1 MEKKLAVEDC
11 YENKNQLCGGQPNL
25 MEIARAHKVSKKFV
39 RKIEGE
45 LYKHD
50 GRVIYLEEITL
61 VGDGMVVFAV
71 VFVVVVVVRS
81 VVSSPSP
88 SANSPCDCR
97 HHWLF

>member
-61 VGDGMVVFAV
+61 VGDGMDNT
-71 VFVVVVVVRS
+71 
-81 VVSSPSP
+81 
-88 SANSPCDCR
+88 ANHTGKENMVLED
-97 HHWLF
+97 WL